1 MIQKKICMVGTFG
14 VGKTSLVERYVH
26 SRFED
31 KYLTTLGVKITKK
44 PLDIAGQE
52 VNLMLWDLAGKDK
65 LTTVSPMNLRGASG
79 YLLVADGTRA
89 HTLDALFDLQT
100 LVQAEVGEV
109 PFTCVIN
116 KVDLREQWE
125 VNDAS
130 LARLDEL
137 GWKHLLTSA
146 KSGEAV
152 EELFL
157 GLAERMLEDTES
169 DGESD
174 G

>member
-1 MIQKKICMVGTFG
+1 MIQKKICMVGTYG

-26 SRFED
+26 SKFED
-31 KYLTTLGVKITKK
+31 KYLTTMGVKITKK
-44 PLDIAGQE
+44 PLEVAGQE
-52 VNLMLWDLAGKDK
+52 VNLMLWDLAGEDK
-65 LTTVSPMNLRGASG
+65 LTTVKPMNLRGASG

-89 HTLDALFDLQT
+89 NTLEAIFELQT
-100 LVQAEVGEV
+100 RVKAEVGDV

-116 KVDLREQWE
+116 KLDLREQWE

-157 GLAERMLEDTES
+157 GLAERMLEGTES
-169 DGESD
+169 DG
-174 G
+174 

>member
-1 MIQKKICMVGTFG
+1 MIQKKICMVGTYG

-26 SRFED
+26 SKFED
-31 KYLTTLGVKITKK
+31 KYLTTMGVKITKK
-44 PLDIAGQE
+44 PLEVAGQE
-52 VNLMLWDLAGKDK
+52 VNLMLWDLAGEDK
-65 LTTVSPMNLRGASG
+65 LTTVKPMNLRGAAG
-79 YLLVADGTRA
+79 YILVADGTRA
-89 HTLDALFDLQT
+89 NTLEALFELQT
-100 LVQAEVGEV
+100 RVQAEVGDV
-109 PFTCVIN
+109 PFTCVVN
-116 KVDLREQWE
+116 KLDLREQWE

-157 GLAERMLEDTES
+157 GLAERMLEGTES
-169 DGESD
+169 DG
-174 G
+174 